1 MRSITGA
8 WPFRSSAVCLLAR
21 SPYPCPDGP
30 VVHHAPVTHQ
40 TLADQA
46 SHELVVKHSR
56 FLALAAPADTPEA
69 AMAFIAGAGTPDAT
83 HNCWAWRI
91 GGLYRSGDDG
101 EPAGTAGRPILAA
114 IDGQGLD
121 QVAVVVTRWYG
132 GIKLGAGGLVRA
144 YGGCAAECLRT
155 APRRELIEYVER
167 RLCYPFEHTGAVH
180 AALAQHG
187 ADKLAEEFGADGV
200 GLVLK
205 LPAGAAEAL
214 QVQLRDATRGEVRV
228 DDAPDGT
235 DSGQ

>member
-1 MRSITGA
+1 M
-8 WPFRSSAVCLLAR
+8 
-21 SPYPCPDGP
+21 
-30 VVHHAPVTHQ
+30 THQ
-40 TLADQA
+40 TLATRA
-46 SHELVVKHSR
+46 THELVVKHSR

-69 AMAFIAGAGTPDAT
+69 AMSFIAEAGTPDAT

-91 GGLYRSGDDG
+91 GGLYRSSDDG
-101 EPAGTAGRPILAA
+101 EPASTAGRPILAA

-155 APRRELIEYVER
+155 APRRELIDYVEL
-167 RLCYPFEHTGAVH
+167 RLSYPFEHTGAVH
-180 AALAQHG
+180 AALGQYG

-200 GLVLK
+200 ALVLK
-205 LPAGAAEAL
+205 LPAAASDAL

-228 DDAPDGT
+228 DGAPGGT
-235 DSGQ
+235 DDGQ